1 MFCESLCVWMNEWM
15 AATRGFFY
23 TNLHTLKRAWRSQW
37 FQHLSSQ
44 WGHKYINYISRTAM
58 RVTSQAFYRFIWVKP
73 ASYHSYTH
81 THGNVKVFT
90 ATRQNKSSFLL
101 KRHCARNILL
111 LFSRMYVILLLL
123 LKKLIHLYFE
133 RNNHTICLPYFNF
146 NSKSPL
152 FTKK

>member
-1 MFCESLCVWMNEWM
+1 MPPCSEESLVWMNEWQ
-15 AATRGFFY
+15 RREFFFTTY
-23 TNLHTLKRAWRSQW
+23 TEARVTLAW
-37 FQHLSSQ
+37 FQHLVSQ

-90 ATRQNKSSFLL
+90 ATRQNKSLFLL

-133 RNNHTICLPYFNF
+133 RNNHTIFLPYFNL